1 MKKNNSIFT
10 TAFVLTLLLLISY
23 SCKKEEP
30 VIMPIIN
37 TELAVTNITESSATS
52 GGSIMND
59 NGETVTARGVCWSTG
74 TTPTIK
80 DSLTKDASGAGS
92 YVSQLHNLSPN
103 TSYYLRAYAT
113 NRFGTFYGS
122 AVYFKTLVDSLK
134 LITSEIVEIT
144 TITAT
149 GGGNITSD
157 GSGIIS
163 ERGICWS
170 TSPNPTVLNL
180 KTSDGTGKGNFVSKM
195 TNLTRAT
202 TYYVRAYAKNE
213 RAVSYGNNVTF
224 TTVIEKPTVSTTL
237 PTNISNTSVK
247 IGGNVTDNG
256 GVELIEKGVCYST
269 SPNPTINGEHTSSG
283 TTLGAFATVLTG
295 LQPQT
300 TYYVRA
306 FATNSAGTSYGSQES
321 FSTPEKPLIPL
332 TITDVEGNVYNTVTI
347 GTQTWL
353 VENLRTTKYNDG
365 TSIPIIT
372 DTYSWPEMTSAAYCW
387 YNNNISNKNTNG
399 ALYNWHAVN
408 SRKLAPT
415 GWHVPSDAEWTILE
429 NYLIA
434 NGYNYDGSTV
444 ENKIA
449 KSMASKNGWMTS
461 TNVGVIGNDLTK
473 NNGSKFSAL
482 PSGYRGWNG
491 IFDLQNLACY
501 MWSSSESTVDKA
513 WYRSLNYGNNVNSN
527 RIEGFQY
534 YGFSVRCIMN

>member
-1 MKKNNSIFT
+1 MKKCNSTFT
-10 TAFVLTLLLLISY
+10 TVFVLALLLLISY

-30 VIMPIIN
+30 IIMPDIS
-37 TELAVTNITESSATS
+37 TELSVTNITGTTATS
-52 GGSIMND
+52 GGSITND
-59 NGETVTARGVCWSTG
+59 NGETVIARGVCWSTAI
-74 TTPTIK
+74 TPTIK

-92 YVSQLHNLSPN
+92 YASQLRNLSPN

-122 AVYFKTLVDSLK
+122 AVYFKTLVDSVK
-134 LITSEIVEIT
+134 LITSEIVDIT
-144 TITAT
+144 TTTAT

-170 TSPNPTVLNL
+170 TNPNPTIQDS
-180 KTSDGTGKGNFVSKM
+180 KTSDGSGKGNYVSSM

-202 TYYVRAYAKNE
+202 TYYVRAYAINE
-213 RAVSYGNNVTF
+213 RAVSYGNNITF

-237 PTNISNTSVK
+237 PTNIGNTSAK
-247 IGGNVTDNG
+247 IGGNVIDNG
-256 GVELIEKGVCYST
+256 GVELTEKGVCYGT
-269 SPNPTINGEHTSSG
+269 SASPTINGGHTSSG
-283 TTLGAFATVLTG
+283 TTMGVFATILTG

-321 FSTPEKPLIPL
+321 FTTPEKPLIPL
-332 TITDVEGNVYNTVTI
+332 TVTDVDGNVYNTVTI

-353 VENLRTTKYNDG
+353 IENLRTTKYNDG
-365 TSIPIIT
+365 TSIPHVT
-372 DTYSWPEMTSAAYCW
+372 DSYNWPNMTSSAYCW
-387 YNNNISNKNTNG
+387 YNNDISNKNTNG
-399 ALYNWHAVN
+399 ALYNWYAVN

-449 KSMASKNGWMTS
+449 KSLASKAGWLTS
-461 TNVGVIGNDLTK
+461 ATEGTIGNDLTK
-473 NNGSKFSAL
+473 NNSSKFTAL
-482 PSGYRGWNG
+482 PSGYRGWEG
-491 IFDLQNLACY
+491 IFDLQNKTNY
-501 MWSSSESTVDKA
+501 IWTSTEKTSGKA
-513 WYRSLNYGNNVNSN
+513 WLRSLGYNNNVSLN
-527 RIEGFQY
+527 RLDLAEY
-534 YGFSVRCIMN
+534 YGFSVRCIMD

>member
-1 MKKNNSIFT
+1 MKKNNSTFK

-30 VIMPIIN
+30 VIIPIIN
-37 TELAVTNITESSATS
+37 TELAVTNITGSSATS
-52 GGSIMND
+52 GGSITND
-59 NGETVTARGVCWSTG
+59 NGETVTSRGVCWSG
-74 TTPTIK
+74 STTPTIK

-92 YVSQLHNLSPN
+92 FVSKLQNLSPN
-103 TSYYLRAYAT
+103 SSYYLRAYAT

-122 AVYFKTLVDSLK
+122 AVYFKTLVDSVK
-134 LITSEIVEIT
+134 LITSEIVDIT
-144 TITAT
+144 TTTAT

-170 TSPNPTVLNL
+170 TNPNPIIQDS
-180 KTSDGTGKGNFVSKM
+180 KTSDGGGKGNYVSSM

-202 TYYVRAYAKNE
+202 TYYVRAYAINE
-213 RAVSYGNNVTF
+213 RAVSYGNNITF

-237 PTNISNTSVK
+237 PTNIGNTSAK

-269 SPNPTINGEHTSSG
+269 SASPTINGGHTSSG
-283 TTLGAFATVLTG
+283 TSMGVFATVLTG

-321 FSTPEKPLIPL
+321 FTTPEKPLIPL
-332 TITDVEGNVYNTVTI
+332 TVTDVEGNVYNTVTI

-372 DTYSWPEMTSAAYCW
+372 DSYSWPEMTSAAYCW
-387 YNNNISNKNTNG
+387 YNNDISNKNTNG
-399 ALYNWHAVN
+399 ALYNWYAVN
-408 SRKLAPT
+408 SRKLAPS
-415 GWHVPSDAEWTILE
+415 GWHIPSDAELTILE

-434 NGYNYDGSTV
+434 NGYNYDGSTTG
-444 ENKIA
+444 NKIA
-449 KSMASKNGWMTS
+449 KSMASKNGWLTS
-461 TNVGVIGNDLTK
+461 TNVGEIGNDLTK
-473 NNGSKFSAL
+473 NNTSKFSAL

-491 IFDLQNLACY
+491 IFALQNMSNY
-501 MWSSSESTVDKA
+501 IWSSTESTNGKA
-513 WYRSLNYGNNVNSN
+513 WFRFLGYNNNVGLN
-527 RIEGFQY
+527 RLDLAEY
-534 YGFSVRCIMN
+534 YGFSVRCIMD